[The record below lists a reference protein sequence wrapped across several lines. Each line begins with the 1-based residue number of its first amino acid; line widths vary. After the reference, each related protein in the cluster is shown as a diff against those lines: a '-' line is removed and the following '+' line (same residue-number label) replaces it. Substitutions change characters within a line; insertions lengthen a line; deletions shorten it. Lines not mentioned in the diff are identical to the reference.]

1 MRVVPVPVRSDNY
14 AYLLIDDA
22 ANQTAVV
29 DPYDIAKVEAALKR
43 EGVPAERV
51 NAILT
56 THHHDDHAG
65 GNKAFVSLSS
75 IPPTAMASS
84 PTGVHIT
91 S

>member
-29 DPYDIAKVEAALKR
+29 DPYDVARVEAALKR

-65 GNKAFVSLSS
+65 GNEEFVSLSV
-75 IPPTAMASS
+75 PPTDIASS